1 MIEIRAPRYHDRVV
15 LIAKYKITPGYPV
28 KIKILYGAYKGEYSI
43 PSKVLFQSPVEPMT
57 TRNGNVIAM
66 KAVPLDALERID
78 NGNQED

>member
-1 MIEIRAPRYHDRVV
+1 MIEIRAPRYYDRVV

-28 KIKILYGAYKGEYSI
+28 KIKILYGAYKGEYNI
-43 PSKVLFQSPVEPMT
+43 PSKVLCQSPVEPMK

-78 NGNQED
+78 NGN